1 MRVDNMIVRAH
12 DQEDT
17 RRNRTLVGL
26 GPNYVHAVHQ
36 PTPNRSR
43 ATGGGR
49 PSHGC
54 HTRFYKENRMHL
66 ICAPGSNYTHTI
78 DKRV

>member
-17 RRNRTLVGL
+17 SRNRTLVGL

-43 ATGGGR
+43 ATGGGD
-49 PSHGC
+49 PHMVVTPDF
-54 HTRFYKENRMHL
+54 TRKTKCISYVRQDQ
-66 ICAPGSNYTHTI
+66 ITHI
-78 DKRV
+78 Q